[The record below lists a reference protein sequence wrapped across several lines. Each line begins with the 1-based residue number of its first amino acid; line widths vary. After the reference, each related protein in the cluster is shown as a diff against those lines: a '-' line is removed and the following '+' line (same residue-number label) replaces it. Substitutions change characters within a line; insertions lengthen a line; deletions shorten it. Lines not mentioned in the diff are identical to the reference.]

1 GINYSRIA
9 HGISGNDTSYLWTVP
24 NVNSDSCKIK
34 IIAYG
39 PGWQYDESDGV
50 FSITST
56 GINEI
61 ASPLLAMTLG
71 VKVYPN
77 PAKSLSVI
85 RYSLPVEGKVTIQL
99 YNISGRLIKTLVDEY
114 KQPGNY
120 SLTLNSKILSN
131 GVYFLSLQT
140 NAIRIIKRLVVVK

>member
-1 GINYSRIA
+1 
-9 HGISGNDTSYLWTVP
+9 GNDTSYLWTVP

-56 GINEI
+56 DINEI
-61 ASPLLAMTLG
+61 ASQPLAMTLG
-71 VKVYPN
+71 LKVYPN
-77 PAKSLSVI
+77 PAKSLFVI

-120 SLTLNSKILSN
+120 KLTLNSKTLSA
-131 GVYFLSLQT
+131 GVYFLSLRAE
-140 NAIRIIKRLVVVK
+140 NKRFIEKFVISK